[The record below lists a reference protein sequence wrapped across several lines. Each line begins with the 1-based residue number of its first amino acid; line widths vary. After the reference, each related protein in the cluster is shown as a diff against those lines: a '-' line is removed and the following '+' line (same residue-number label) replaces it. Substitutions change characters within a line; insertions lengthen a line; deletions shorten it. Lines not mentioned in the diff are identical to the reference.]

1 MVATGGVV
9 TAGAD
14 VVAGVDPATDVTGAS
29 VSIGSVVVGTSLSL
43 LSNAPPIQA
52 MSTTA
57 ATAAIATI
65 THRTALRLTALVRAA
80 FASSACR
87 LARFAF

>member
-1 MVATGGVV
+1 MVAAGVV
-9 TAGAD
+9 SAGAE
-14 VVAGVDPATDVTGAS
+14 VVAGVDTATVVTGASVSIGS

-43 LSNAPPIQA
+43 LSNPPPIQA

-80 FASSACR
+80 FASSA
-87 LARFAF
+87 